1 MKQLSALG
9 ARRHFFRNPRR
20 MRALRP
26 GEELGDSPDMMGP
39 GFGYLGKLNNSH
51 LFFFL
56 STSPGTF
63 MIKSNIFL
71 NYITWYF
78 HD

>member
-26 GEELGDSPDMMGP
+26 GELDDNPELMGQP
-39 GFGYLGKLNNSH
+39 GFYSFSGQSPWLPDVLDTGWEGGVGGGGGQHVYL
-51 LFFFL
+51 L
-56 STSPGTF
+56 SNGS
-63 MIKSNIFL
+63 
-71 NYITWYF
+71 
-78 HD
+78 